1 MQSYYGNKNY
11 TIPKNECF
19 SLGNLIMITLIALI
33 YPIFEYCGAIRSKL
47 ILHP

>member
-19 SLGNLIMITLIALI
+19 SPVNLIMTTLIALI
-33 YPIFEYCGAIRSKL
+33 YPIFEYCVSFRIQV